1 MNSLTHLVCQSAV
14 LLLGLTAC
22 GGGADSTP
30 GNPTTPIP
38 PTVGAPASLAVSGGD
53 GQSTFAG
60 AALALTPTVTV
71 RDAAGQPVAG
81 AAINFEV
88 VSGGGSIAGSVAT
101 SNAQGIATAGP
112 WTLGTSG
119 EQIVEARLGSLTP
132 ARFRA
137 TISTGIVDA
146 TIPAS
151 GGVIEISTPAHPWRG
166 LKLTIPA
173 GAFAE
178 PGTWRFELAPSA
190 SMPTLPA
197 GFTVSGPA
205 LRIETDKGRAERLM
219 TLRIP
224 APRVAGSVRLFV
236 LVDPA
241 RSVMEMAPIV
251 AEDSESISVVVG
263 HLNASML
270 LSRSGAN
277 SSVLSPTQ
285 MSTRQLNFGL
295 GINVN
300 ATLNAL
306 GLTEALAGY
315 LANAWPGP
323 DVGSYGF
330 PAGHGPAMALMNL
343 FGQLQNQPFS
353 GLVALLPAFGVLAD
367 TASFASLQIMADR
380 HRRSPTAQ
388 RAIDDLSAA
397 LASVTIPLRDSLST
411 ISLWGGLSISK
422 LPQLM
427 VFEERFAPTTGRR
440 VFASMYGKGNGALLF
455 SSPTAPTTQS
465 TLTLGAGGFFSRIVK
480 ENADA
485 TSFNAQGVLPV
496 GGSFIYPVAEFV
508 DVVPT
513 MMAALRAQ
521 GAVRDQAN
529 RQLAAAAGF
538 PNVTL
543 EVQNAATGDWS
554 PAETTIVI
562 RDSSAVLRV
571 QCGNCPQALPQNG
584 SSTQQTVAVE
594 NRSPSG
600 YAGTLFSL
608 GPQSTGTLL
617 NALGVGDLNGAAM
630 TRMDPSVTL
639 SSVSAAYRA
648 AVPIHRPLALALFRL
663 APDSQRVVIDSL
675 VLLRAT
681 LDLPPPRGYYIDWDF
696 GDGSAI
702 VRTTNVAEVSHRYT
716 EEGTRQVVAV
726 LRNGLTSAAPGLRL
740 AKATGTVLVK
750 VCADDFTDARD
761 GVRYKLVCIG
771 TQTWMAEN
779 LRFATGDS
787 RCYNDNPAN
796 CVIYG
801 RMYSWTTA
809 LNGTAPSTT
818 NPSYV
823 RGVCASGWHMP
834 SMAEWFQLRNRFGT
848 ATTAGAALKSTTLW
862 NQPDNGTN
870 SSGFGI
876 APAGIYNPP
885 PSNPAFIGLGQDAF
899 LWGTD
904 EFVVGPGFLLGSI
917 VRVLRNSSVFFDNG
931 QISVQM
937 ASVRCLRN

>member
-1 MNSLTHLVCQSAV
+1 MTSVTHPIWRSAV

-22 GGGADSTP
+22 GGGTDSTP

-38 PTVGAPASLAVSGGD
+38 PTIGAPASLAVSGGD

-60 AALALTPTVTV
+60 AVLAVTPTVTV

-101 SNAQGIATAGP
+101 SNAQGVATAGA
-112 WTLGTSG
+112 WTLGSSG
-119 EQIVEARLGSLTP
+119 EQIVEAKHGSLTP

-166 LKLTIPA
+166 LKLTIPT

-178 PGTWRFELAPSA
+178 SGTWRFELASGVPI
-190 SMPTLPA
+190 PTLPA
-197 GFTVSGPA
+197 AFTVNGPA
-205 LRIETDKGRAERLM
+205 LRIETDRGRAARLM

-224 APRVAGSVRLFV
+224 ALRVAGSVRMFV

-241 RSVMEMAPIV
+241 RSAMEMAPIV
-251 AEDSESISVVVG
+251 AEDSESITVVVG

-277 SSVLSPTQ
+277 SSVLLPTQ
-285 MSTRQLNFGL
+285 QSTRQLNFGL

-323 DVGSYGF
+323 DMGSYGF
-330 PAGHGPAMALMNL
+330 PAGHGPAIALMNL

-353 GLVALLPAFGVLAD
+353 GLVGLLPAFGVLAD

-411 ISLWGGLSISK
+411 INLWGGLSISK

-427 VFEERFAPTTGRR
+427 VFEERFVPTTGRR

-455 SSPTAPTTQS
+455 SSPTAPATQS
-465 TLTLGAGGFFSRIVK
+465 TLTLGVGGFSSRIVK

-554 PAETTIVI
+554 PADTTIVI
-562 RDSSAVLRV
+562 RDSAAVLRV

-584 SSTQQTVAVE
+584 SGTQQTVAVE
-594 NRSPSG
+594 NRSPAG
-600 YAGTLFSL
+600 YAGLLFGL
-608 GPQSTGTLL
+608 GPQSAGTLL
-617 NALGVGDLNGAAM
+617 NALGVGDLSGAAM
-630 TRMDPSVTL
+630 TLMDPSLTL
-639 SSVSAAYRA
+639 SSIGAAYRA

-663 APDSQRVVIDSL
+663 TPDSQRVVTDSL
-675 VLLRAT
+675 VLLRAK
-681 LDLPPPRGYYIDWDF
+681 LDLPPPSGYYIDWDF
-696 GDGSAI
+696 GDATPI
-702 VRTTNVAEVSHRYT
+702 VRTTDVAEASHRYT
-716 EEGTRQVVAV
+716 TPATRAVRAV
-726 LRNGLTSAAPGLRL
+726 LRNGVGSAVPNLLLALAKGKVVVEPDTMRPYWRITSFTANPLDPPEDREGYPFSPLLERLIAVPASGLIAIDTVAPGNGSRL
-740 AKATGTVLVK
+740 AVRVRTTSTWIGVTCCPPPLQGTELVQELGRTPASSYPLGNYFAAYRTNTWSQSTGNLGAGTML
-750 VCADDFTDARD
+750 ASRID
-761 GVRYKLVCIG
+761 GTHAYGVMNAG
-771 TQTWMAEN
+771 TQVGPTVAWRLKDVVRNGLQM
-779 LRFATGDS
+779 TGKIAFYWWGVD
-787 RCYNDNPAN
+787 DNG
-796 CVIYG
+796 VIE
-801 RMYSWTTA
+801 TVDHET
-809 LNGTAPSTT
+809 
-818 NPSYV
+818 
-823 RGVCASGWHMP
+823 
-834 SMAEWFQLRNRFGT
+834 WFQFT
-848 ATTAGAALKSTTLW
+848 AT
-862 NQPDNGTN
+862 
-870 SSGFGI
+870 
-876 APAGIYNPP
+876 
-885 PSNPAFIGLGQDAF
+885 
-899 LWGTD
+899 
-904 EFVVGPGFLLGSI
+904 
-917 VRVLRNSSVFFDNG
+917 RLR
-931 QISVQM
+931 
-937 ASVRCLRN
+937 